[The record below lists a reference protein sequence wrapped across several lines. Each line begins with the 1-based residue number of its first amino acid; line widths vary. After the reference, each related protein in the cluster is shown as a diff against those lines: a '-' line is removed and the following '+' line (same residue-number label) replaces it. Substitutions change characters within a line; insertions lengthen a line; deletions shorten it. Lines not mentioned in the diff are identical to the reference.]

1 VDATRLGSVFRTVRI
16 RLRLR
21 QVDVARRAGVARSTV
36 SRIERGLVGS
46 LPVDVLAKV
55 GASLEIHVDLLP
67 RWRGGELTR
76 MLNAGH
82 SALHEA
88 TARLL
93 APQPGWLFAPEVS
106 FAVYGERGVI
116 DVLAFHGERRAL
128 LVIELKT
135 ELVDVEG
142 LLGSVDRYRRLARG
156 VARDRGWDA
165 ASVSMWVVLRDTDT
179 NRRRVAAHGTVLRAA
194 LPLDGWRM
202 RRWLRAP
209 DGAVAGLSFLSD
221 ARVRSI
227 SGVSAGI
234 RRVRQT
240 RRA

>member
-1 VDATRLGSVFRTVRI
+1 
-16 RLRLR
+16 
-21 QVDVARRAGVARSTV
+21 
-36 SRIERGLVGS
+36 VGALS
-46 LPVDVLAKV
+46 VDVLMKV
-55 GASLEIHVDLLP
+55 AASLEIHVDLLP

-82 SALHEA
+82 AALHEA
-88 TARLL
+88 VARLFAAL
-93 APQPGWLFAPEVS
+93 PGRLFAPEVS

-116 DVLAFHGERRAL
+116 DVLAFHAERRAL

-135 ELVDVEG
+135 DLVDVQG

-165 ASVSMWVVLRDTDT
+165 TSVSVWVVLRDTDT
-179 NRRRVAAHGTVLRAA
+179 NRRRVAAHATVLRAA
-194 LPLDGWRM
+194 LPFDGWRM

-209 DGAVAGLSFLSD
+209 DGAVAGLSFLLD

-234 RRVRQT
+234 RRVRRP

>member
-1 VDATRLGSVFRTVRI
+1 VDATRLGSVFRAVRI

-21 QVDVARRAGVARSTV
+21 QADVARRAGVARTTI
-36 SRIERGLVGS
+36 SRIERGLAGS
-46 LPVDVLAKV
+46 LPFNTLTTVA
-55 GASLEIHVDLLP
+55 GSLGIYIDLFP

-82 SALHEA
+82 AALHEA

-93 APQPGWLFAPEVS
+93 ASLPGWNFAPEVS

-116 DVLAFHGERRAL
+116 DVLAYHGGSRAL

-135 ELVDVEG
+135 ELVDVQS
-142 LLGSVDRYRRLARG
+142 LLGAVDRYRRLAPG
-156 VARDRGWDA
+156 IARDRGWDA
-165 ASVSMWVVLRDTDT
+165 VSVSVWVLLRETDT
-179 NRRRVAAHGTVLRAA
+179 NRRRVAAHTTVLRSA
-194 LPLDGWRM
+194 LPFDGRRL

-227 SGVSAGI
+227 SGLVGGV
-234 RRVRQT
+234 RRVR
-240 RRA
+240 

>member
-1 VDATRLGSVFRTVRI
+1 MT
-16 RLRLR
+16 
-21 QVDVARRAGVARSTV
+21 
-36 SRIERGLVGS
+36 GS
-46 LPVDVLAKV
+46 LPVSVLLKV
-55 GASLEIHVDLLP
+55 ASSLEIHIDLLP

-82 SALHEA
+82 AALHEA
-88 TARLL
+88 VARLMAAL
-93 APQPGWLFAPEVS
+93 PGWAFAPEVS

-116 DVLAFHGERRAL
+116 DVLAYHGESRAL

-135 ELVDVEG
+135 ELVDVQG

-156 VARDRGWDA
+156 VARDRGWEA
-165 ASVSMWVVLRDTDT
+165 ASVSVWVVLRDTDS
-179 NRRRVAAHGTVLRAA
+179 NRRRVAAHATVLRAA

-209 DGAVAGLSFLSD
+209 NAAVAGLSFFSD

-227 SGVSAGI
+227 SGVSAGV
-234 RRVRQT
+234 RRVRQA